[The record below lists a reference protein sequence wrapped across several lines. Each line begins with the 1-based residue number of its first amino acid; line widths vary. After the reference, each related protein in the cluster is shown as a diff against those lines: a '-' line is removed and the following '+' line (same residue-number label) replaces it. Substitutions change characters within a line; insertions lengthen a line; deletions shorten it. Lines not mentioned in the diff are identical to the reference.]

1 MRQGMLTPEYG
12 ASTMKISAERFI
24 DRLMMTTHL
33 RAVVWLFC
41 IFFCIAVWGVCI
53 HYSLKMIELLLTV
66 FKGA

>member
-12 ASTMKISAERFI
+12 VSTMKISAERFI

-33 RAVVWLFC
+33 RAVTWLFGV
-41 IFFCIAVWGVCI
+41 FFCIVVWGLGI
-53 HYSLKMIELLLTV
+53 HYSLKMIELLFTM

>member
-1 MRQGMLTPEYG
+1 
-12 ASTMKISAERFI
+12 MKISFENII

-33 RAVVWLFC
+33 RAIVWLFC
-41 IFFCIAVWGVCI
+41 VFFCIAVWGLGI

>member
-1 MRQGMLTPEYG
+1 
-12 ASTMKISAERFI
+12 MKISAERFI

-33 RAVVWLFC
+33 RAIVWLFC
-41 IFFCIAVWGVCI
+41 VCFCIAVWGLGI